1 MANGNGHVVVRSDTE
16 KFAALD
22 ERVTNLR
29 SSFQALEH
37 STAAGFGR
45 LDAKLNEM
53 AAAIATGQ
61 QTPWAKIWPGVSIGV
76 VVIGMIVAMLY
87 WPIRGDQDRLETSLG
102 KVADA
107 LSDAI
112 KEGPDT
118 YVPRREI
125 ETSRQRAAED
135 RVNTLASITDLRVAS
150 LPRNEW
156 LLRNATVDREFED
169 VRRTVEQIRADF
181 GGTYSLRDALVD
193 LKTRLERIESEKTH

>member
-1 MANGNGHVVVRSDTE
+1 MANGAEVRTADE
-16 KFAALD
+16 RFAALD

-29 SSFQALEH
+29 SSFQSLEH

-53 AAAIATGQ
+53 SAAIATGQ

-76 VVIGMIVAMLY
+76 IVIGMIVAMLY
-87 WPIRGDQDRLETSLG
+87 WPIRGDQSRLEGSVG

-107 LSDAI
+107 LANAI

-125 ETSRQRAAED
+125 ETARVRAAED
-135 RVNTLASITDLRVAS
+135 RVNTLASITDLREAA

-156 LLRNATVDREFED
+156 MLRNATVDREFED
-169 VRRTVEQIRADF
+169 VRRTLEQLRSDF

-193 LKTRLERIESEKTH
+193 LKARLERIEQGREHAP